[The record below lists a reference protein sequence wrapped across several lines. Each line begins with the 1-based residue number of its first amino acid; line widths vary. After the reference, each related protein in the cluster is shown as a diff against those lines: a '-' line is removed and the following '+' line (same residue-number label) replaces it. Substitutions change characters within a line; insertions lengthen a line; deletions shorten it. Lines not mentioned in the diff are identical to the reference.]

1 MSVNSDFC
9 EMLRR
14 LSAEG
19 ARFMLVGAHAVV
31 YHTEPRFTKDLD
43 ILVEP
48 SPENAIRVYRAL
60 AVFGAPLGAV
70 SAADFAK
77 PDLVYQVGV
86 PPNRIDVL
94 TSITAVEFG
103 PAWRR
108 RKRGEFQGVPV
119 SVLGRN
125 DLLRNKRAV
134 ARPQDLLDADKI
146 ETWRMSAAKRRA
158 RASRQRQSPR
168 RKR

>member
-48 SPENAIRVYRAL
+48 SPENAIRVFRAL
-60 AVFGAPLGAV
+60 AGFGAPLRAV
-70 SAADFAK
+70 TAEDFAR
-77 PDLVYQVGV
+77 PDVVYQVGV

-94 TSITAVEFG
+94 MSIAAVDFG
-103 PAWRR
+103 SAWRR
-108 RKRGEFQGVPV
+108 RKRGEFHGVPV
-119 SVLGRN
+119 YVLGRN

-146 ETWRMSAAKRRA
+146 ETWHMSADKRRA
-158 RASRQRQSPR
+158 RLAQQRHSRR
-168 RKR
+168 RKQ